1 MEKIKFCPV
10 CQKQVDINTKTC
22 SCGYQFVE
30 VEKKDEI
37 IQTTN
42 AKEIEDHV
50 PAFLFKWL
58 GFFVFPVGIVLK
70 KKYKGVYPERSRASW
85 AGAKAGMITIGV
97 VLFFVIYFLIMNAFG
112 KIA

>member
-1 MEKIKFCPV
+1 MEKIKYCPV
-10 CQKQVDINTKTC
+10 CQQAVDINTKTC

-42 AKEIEDHV
+42 AIEIEDHV

-58 GFFVFPVGIVLK
+58 GFFVFPVGIILN
-70 KKYKGVYPERSRASW
+70 KKYKGKYPERSKASW
-85 AGAKAGMITIGV
+85 AGAKAGMITLGV
-97 VLFFVIYFLIMNAFG
+97 IAFFLIYYFIMKACG
-112 KIA
+112 KVA